1 METTEITLKTKTA
14 FETEAVKAF
23 LKALKI
29 KHTLKTSDTKMT
41 KDEYFAMLNI
51 RIQKSKAKQAI
62 TITPENQKE
71 ILFGK

>member
-29 KHTLKTSDTKMT
+29 KHTLKTSDTKMS
-41 KDEYFAMLNI
+41 KDEYFAMLNTSI
-51 RIQKSKAKQAI
+51 SEAKRGKKTILNKSLK
-62 TITPENQKE
+62 KE
-71 ILFGK
+71 IFG